1 MDVFGVVASFGRSE
15 VGEQHQDANRESH
28 VQTFYSNFFIN
39 YQFRV
44 LTKLII
50 LKININLKMK
60 LKIGTHVVFD
70 EDETLEELIVSL
82 PDNVDVFQIYLGNK
96 CGGSSRSLTE
106 EDVENSL
113 KVIGKRGFFIHSC
126 LTNYLSCE
134 KKFNRYCKKK
144 IMNELRHVAKFPL
157 SGVVIHPGTCNVNKV
172 KRDLKETL
180 DIVVES
186 IYQIY
191 KDGNE
196 GLGMLILENSA
207 GEGATVPRNLSEL
220 KYIIQE
226 LENREDVNGN
236 PISENVG
243 VCIDTCHIFAAGAFD
258 FSDTKEIIRFKKE
271 FSKEVGLKYLRVI
284 HLNDSKEK
292 FGSRKDRHEILG
304 RGFIWKDPRLLAILL
319 KSFKRVPFICETKSY
334 PDSYLLSKKLSS
346 IFNFLS
352 HKYR

>member
-1 MDVFGVVASFGRSE
+1 MP
-15 VGEQHQDANRESH
+15 
-28 VQTFYSNFFIN
+28 
-39 YQFRV
+39 
-44 LTKLII
+44 
-50 LKININLKMK
+50 
-60 LKIGTHVVFD
+60 LKIGTHVPFN
-70 EDETLEELIVSL
+70 ETETLEELIVSL
-82 PDNVDVFQIYLGNK
+82 PENVDVFQIYLGNK

-106 EDVENSL
+106 EDIENSL

-126 LTNYLSCE
+126 LTNYLSCD

-144 IMNELRHVAKFPL
+144 IVNELKHVAKFPV

-196 GLGMLILENSA
+196 GLGMLMLENSA

-226 LENREDVNGN
+226 LENKKDINGN
-236 PISENVG
+236 PISENIG
-243 VCIDTCHIFAAGAFD
+243 VCIDTCHIFASGAFD
-258 FSDTKEIIRFKKE
+258 FSDPHEIIRFKKE
-271 FSKEVGLKYLRVI
+271 FSKEIGLKYLRVI

-292 FGSRKDRHEILG
+292 FGARKDRHEILG
-304 RGFIWKDPRLLAILL
+304 KGFIWKDPRLLAILFKL
-319 KSFKRVPFICETKSY
+319 FKRVPFICETKSY
-334 PDSYLLSKKLSS
+334 PDCYLFIEKAL
-346 IFNFLS
+346 
-352 HKYR
+352 KYV